1 MSEEVMNAMS
11 GEEVQQDSPE
21 TAVEMG
27 DATTG
32 EQTASEG
39 TQEPPQGET
48 AQEKQERLFRQADVD
63 RIIQERLARER
74 QKYETELKSN
84 PHLSY
89 LEQKAQRLGM
99 TVEQLIEND
108 RKYEE
113 QQRINRLVQQN
124 IPEEYARRLLKVDEL
139 EKWKDI
145 TERQSQEQERRQKM
159 FTEFFEAYPAFND
172 PKKLEEIPREVWL
185 KVYHPEKNPGGI
197 SMLDAYTRYENKLLK
212 AEKEKL
218 QAQRQTQQANTK
230 NAESSTGS
238 VKTPGATGGFIS
250 REQFD
255 ANKGNM
261 NWVQKNLD
269 LIEES
274 RKHWK

>member
-1 MSEEVMNAMS
+1 MLEEIMNAMS

-113 QQRINRLVQQN
+113 QQKLNELIQKN
-124 IPEEYARRLLKVDEL
+124 IPPEYAEKLLKVDEL
-139 EKWKDI
+139 EKWKAQ
-145 TERQSQEQERRQKM
+145 TEQERQAEIQRQQQQQYKQQM
-159 FTEFFEAYPAFND
+159 YAEFMQMYPD
-172 PKKLEEIPREVWL
+172 VKPEQIPAEVWQL
-185 KVYHPEKNPGGI
+185 VNQGHRLA
-197 SMLDAYTRYENKLLK
+197 SAYAIHENKLLK
-212 AEKEKL
+212 
-218 QAQRQTQQANTK
+218 QQQQTQQANLK
-230 NAESSTGS
+230 NAEGSTGS
-238 VKTPGATGGFIS
+238 VKTQGKTGGYIS

-255 ANKGNM
+255 ANKSNQ
-261 NWVQKNLD
+261 NWVMKNLD

>member
-1 MSEEVMNAMS
+1 MSEEVMNAIS
-11 GEEVQQDSPE
+11 GEEIQQDSPE
-21 TAVEMG
+21 TAVETV
-27 DATTG
+27 DATAG
-32 EQTASEG
+32 EQATAEE
-39 TQEPPQGET
+39 TPQETP
-48 AQEKQERLFRQADVD
+48 QEKQERLFRQADVD

-139 EKWKDI
+139 DKLKDI
-145 TERQSQEQERRQKM
+145 TEKQSQEQERRQKM
-159 FTEFFEAYPAFND
+159 FTEFFEVYPAFND

>member
-1 MSEEVMNAMS
+1 MSEEIMNAMS

-21 TAVEMG
+21 TAVETV
-27 DATTG
+27 DATAG
-32 EQTASEG
+32 EQATAEE
-39 TQEPPQGET
+39 TPQETP
-48 AQEKQERLFRQADVD
+48 QEKQERLFRQADVD

-74 QKYETELKSN
+74 QKHEAELKNN

-124 IPEEYARRLLKVDEL
+124 IPEEYARRILKVDEL
-139 EKWKDI
+139 EEWKDS
-145 TERQSQEQERRQKM
+145 TEKQRQEQERRQKM
-159 FTEFFEAYPAFND
+159 FTEFFEAYPEFND

>member
-1 MSEEVMNAMS
+1 MSEEIMNAMS

-21 TAVEMG
+21 TAVETV
-27 DATTG
+27 DATAG
-32 EQTASEG
+32 EQATAEE
-39 TQEPPQGET
+39 TPQETP
-48 AQEKQERLFRQADVD
+48 QEKQERLFRQADVD

-84 PHLSY
+84 PYLSY
-89 LEQKAQRLGM
+89 LEQKAQRFGM

-145 TERQSQEQERRQKM
+145 TEKQRQEQERRLKM
-159 FTEFFEAYPAFND
+159 FTEFFEAYPEFND

>member
-1 MSEEVMNAMS
+1 MSEEIMNAMS
-11 GEEVQQDSPE
+11 GEEMQQDSPE
-21 TAVEMG
+21 TAEETV
-27 DATTG
+27 DATAG
-32 EQTASEG
+32 EQATAE
-39 TQEPPQGET
+39 ET
-48 AQEKQERLFRQADVD
+48 PQEKQERLFRQADVD

-113 QQRINRLVQQN
+113 QQKLNELIQKN
-124 IPEEYARRLLKVDEL
+124 IPPEYAEKLLKVDEL
-139 EKWKDI
+139 EKWKAQ
-145 TERQSQEQERRQKM
+145 TEQERQAEIQRQQQQQYKQQM
-159 FTEFFEAYPAFND
+159 YAEFMQMYPD
-172 PKKLEEIPREVWL
+172 VKPEQIPAEVWQL
-185 KVYHPEKNPGGI
+185 VNQGHRLA
-197 SMLDAYTRYENKLLK
+197 SAYAIHENKLLK
-212 AEKEKL
+212 
-218 QAQRQTQQANTK
+218 QQQQTQQANLK
-230 NAESSTGS
+230 NAEGSTGS
-238 VKTPGATGGFIS
+238 VKTQGKTGGYIS

-255 ANKGNM
+255 ANKSNQ
-261 NWVQKNLD
+261 NWVMKNLD